1 MDQTL
6 VFRPGETE
14 RTVQVVVYDD
24 SHDEG
29 EATFEVVLSAAKG
42 QPSGMEWRWA

>member
-1 MDQTL
+1 MDQAL

-29 EATFEVVLSAAKG
+29 EATFEVVLSNPQG
-42 QPSGMEWRWA
+42 